1 LIQKVDCGKRR
12 GKKCLSFLIK
22 VMRGGIS
29 GIIFFGNLS
38 KNKQGMK
45 HKVLISLMAAIFFAV
60 SLHAQEKK
68 ISSETKHITVFSQG
82 AQLTSEAAVQLT
94 AGSTDLVIGGLSPEI
109 DPASIQVTGEG
120 DFMILGVSFRTNYLE
135 NATESAKV
143 KDLRSRIDALSAKI
157 EDESTAIDVLN
168 EKASFLKANYNVAEG
183 KTTLTTDQMKAF
195 LDLFSANMD
204 AVKQSILKKTRVI
217 KDYQKEKESLEAQ
230 LNESEAKSKLP
241 SGEIVV
247 TASAVKDVN
256 ARLNLSYVVPNAG
269 WYPSYDIRVNDIGSP
284 ASIIYKAN
292 VWQNSGIDWNDVKIS
307 LSSSSP
313 MTSGSLQNLSPWYIN
328 FYEPPRPKMAIRGL
342 ASYKSEAMVTVSD
355 EAAEEM
361 QSPPPPV
368 SISESSTS
376 FSFDVNTEQTV
387 TGGARAEAVELQRL
401 TVPATYKYEAVPK
414 NSPLAF
420 LMGYITDWSKYNLLS
435 GSANIYFGNTF
446 TGTGNVNI
454 TELSDTL
461 PVSLGADKSITVK
474 REKRVDFSSHKL
486 VGTNVVETRSFLIS
500 VRNNKKQ
507 NIDIK
512 IHDQVPLSQNS
523 SIDVSAVELS
533 GGKMDQQTG
542 EVTWDLNVAPQEA
555 KNIIFTYSVKYPK
568 NQKVVLE

>member
-1 LIQKVDCGKRR
+1 
-12 GKKCLSFLIK
+12 
-22 VMRGGIS
+22 MRGGIS

-157 EDESTAIDVLN
+157 EDENTAIDVLN

>member
-1 LIQKVDCGKRR
+1 MQD
-12 GKKCLSFLIK
+12 
-22 VMRGGIS
+22 GIY

-45 HKVLISLMAAIFFAV
+45 QKVLISLMAAIFFAV

-68 ISSETKHITVFSQG
+68 VSSETKHIIVFSQG

-94 AGSTDLVIGGLSPEI
+94 AGNTDLVIGGLSPEI

-168 EKASFLKANYNVAEG
+168 EKAAFLKANYNVAEG
-183 KTTLTTDQMKAF
+183 KTTLTTEQMKAF

-204 AVKQSILKKTRVI
+204 AVKQNILKKTRVI
-217 KDYQKEKESLEAQ
+217 KDYQKEKDSLEAQ

-247 TASAVKDVN
+247 TASAAKDVN
-256 ARLNLSYVVPNAG
+256 ARLNLSYVVPSAG

-284 ASIIYKAN
+284 ASVIYKAN
-292 VWQNSGIDWNDVKIS
+292 VWQSSGTDWNNVKIS

-313 MTSGSLQNLSPWYIN
+313 MTSGSLQNLNPWYIN
-328 FYEPPRPKMAIRGL
+328 FYEPPRPKMNMRGVS
-342 ASYKSEAMVTVSD
+342 AYKSEAMVAVSD

-361 QSPPPPV
+361 QAPPPPV

-387 TGGARAEAVELQRL
+387 TAGARAEAVELQRL

-414 NSPLAF
+414 NSPLAY

-474 REKRVDFSSHKL
+474 RDKRVDFSSHKF
-486 VGTNVVETRSFLIS
+486 VGLNVVETRSFLIS

-507 NIDIK
+507 SIDIRV
-512 IHDQVPLSQNS
+512 HDQMPVSQNS
-523 SIDVSAVELS
+523 SIDVQTVELS
-533 GGKMDQQTG
+533 GGKVDQQTG
-542 EVTWDLNVAPQEA
+542 EVTWNLNVAPQET